1 MWKIDNLWQILL
13 EELYSCESYWLRKKI
28 DLKLNKHWKCFC
40 YSTATEIRLGTRQL
54 LRLLPRQ
61 PRDFLFVSG
70 IKLPRQFS
78 YWIYKRIIIFF
89 SNKALSKFSKSTYKN
104 HNLFVSLF
112 FRSESIWRKHNPDKP
127 NAFDFFFFRI

>member
-1 MWKIDNLWQILL
+1 MKNWQPLANLL

-70 IKLPRQFS
+70 IKLPMQFS
-78 YWIYKRIIIFF
+78 YWIYKRFIIFF

-112 FRSESIWRKHNPDKP
+112 FRSENIWRKHNPDKP
-127 NAFDFFFFRI
+127 NAFDFFFFCI